1 MDTLKEKVLNELLAF
16 PLKIHNIFKTEVLL
30 FFFLLCANDTL
41 AN

>member
-30 FFFLLCANDTL
+30 FFFSPVCKWYFG
-41 AN
+41 